1 MNGFRQ
7 MNEHEK
13 AQVERFYD
21 TYDIKY
27 PDELL
32 ERECFLYKKLTE
44 NHDIYEGKI
53 ESLKNENKKIKGW
66 LKVDLTP
73 QNIAYFGG
81 SFAAVFFSL
90 LLIFGLFED
99 SSKQELI
106 DENLNLSN
114 QISEVRKEMKSEVN
128 KLQKEIEYLKTTP
141 NGKLTEENKK
151 LLNKIGNLEN
161 TLDLYLKGFIGIGI
175 ITFIIL
181 GYFTW
186 RYFND

>member
-1 MNGFRQ
+1 
-7 MNEHEK
+7 MNEHEQ
-13 AQVERFYD
+13 AQLERFYD

-27 PDELL
+27 PNKLL
-32 ERECFLYKKLTE
+32 ERERFLYKKLTE
-44 NHDIYEGKI
+44 NDDIYKSKI
-53 ESLKNENKKIKGW
+53 QSLSNENKNIKSW
-66 LKVDLTP
+66 LNVNLTP
-73 QNIAYFGG
+73 QNLAYIGG
-81 SFAAVFFSL
+81 SFGAVFIFIL
-90 LLIFGLFED
+90 LMFGFFED
-99 SSKQELI
+99 ASKQGLI
-106 DENLNLSN
+106 DENLNLKN